1 MAKPGMFDR
10 KSFKESALIKYIK
23 ELNGRIFD
31 YASHC
36 VERYTFAELVDYAK
50 DGIDDIACREW
61 GLSGEEWQDAIFAA
75 LKELQIVERR
85 V

>member
-1 MAKPGMFDR
+1 VNHTEGG
-10 KSFKESALIKYIK
+10 LIKYIR
-23 ELNGRIFD
+23 ELNDRIFV
-31 YASHC
+31 YACHC

-50 DGIDDIACREW
+50 DGIDGLACHEW

-75 LKELQIVERR
+75 LKELRILERR